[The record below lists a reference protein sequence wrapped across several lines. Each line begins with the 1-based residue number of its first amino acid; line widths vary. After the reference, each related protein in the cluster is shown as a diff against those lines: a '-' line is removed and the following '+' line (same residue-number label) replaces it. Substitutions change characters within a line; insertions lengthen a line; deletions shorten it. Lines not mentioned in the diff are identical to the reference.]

1 MHTSR
6 KSILIGLLFLVASTF
21 TQAQVGVGA
30 NNPNPSAQ
38 LEISSTSKGLLPP
51 RMTITQRNAIISPA
65 TGLIIFNTTNNAL
78 NIYFSGAWYQLSNSV
93 VLGSIAS
100 LVTASPIN
108 NGSLV
113 SGSAASGVSSVVSYT
128 GGNGENY
135 SGQSVPSTGV
145 TGLTATLPAG
155 IFALGEGTLTYN
167 ITGTPTSD
175 GSASFELNIGGQ
187 VGTLTRTITTLSVG
201 QAYQGGIV
209 AYILVSGD
217 PGFDAN
223 TQHGLIAAVSDQSE
237 GISWINNG
245 LYPYVSGIINQK
257 ALGTGLANTN
267 AIINIQGE
275 IATSYAA
282 GLARAHNG
290 GGYSDWYLPSLD
302 ELNKLYINRVA
313 IGGFAA
319 TYYWSSSGN
328 DLVQYAWFKNFST
341 AQEYITG
348 KEALIRVRAI
358 RAF

>member
-1 MHTSR
+1 
-6 KSILIGLLFLVASTF
+6 LIVLLLLVAATF
-21 TQAQVGVGA
+21 IQAQVGVGA

-113 SGSAASGVSSVVSYT
+113 SGSAASGVSSIISYT
-128 GGNGENY
+128 GGNGENH
-135 SGQSVPSTGV
+135 SGQTVPSTGV

-167 ITGTPTSD
+167 IAGTPASD
-175 GSASFELNIGGQ
+175 GTASFELNIGGQ
-187 VGTLTRTITTLSVG
+187 VGTLTRTVTTLSVG

-237 GISWINNG
+237 GISWNNNG
-245 LYPYVSGIINQK
+245 LTVAMDPIVNAN
-257 ALGTGLANTN
+257 ALGMGLANTN
-267 AIINIQGE
+267 HIIFVYTNNGI
-275 IATSYAA
+275 IATSVAA

-290 GGYSDWYLPSLD
+290 GGYSDWYLPSRD
-302 ELNKLYINRVA
+302 ELDKLYINRVA

-319 TYYWSSSGN
+319 MDYWSSSAN
-328 DLVQYAWFKNFST
+328 DRRNYSWAKNFST
-341 AQEYITG
+341 GNLTAPG
-348 KEALIRVRAI
+348 RSSLLRVRAI